1 MVRSKSYIEGST
13 SQYRPIKPV
22 QAALIIDFRA
32 RGHTAPDCGCAM
44 LTAVCE
50 TMLRLK
56 ATSLRRKLEDGWWG
70 CRDWTNL
77 IGIWQLALAPLWPG
91 RFISFSLFLRR

>member
-1 MVRSKSYIEGST
+1 MFDTFAYSLVAEWFAPNPILKEVQVSTDQSSQSKL
-13 SQYRPIKPV
+13 Q
-22 QAALIIDFRA
+22 LIIDFRA

-56 ATSLRRKLEDGWWG
+56 ATSLRRELGTVGGDAGTG
-70 CRDWTNL
+70 QT
-77 IGIWQLALAPLWPG
+77 
-91 RFISFSLFLRR
+91 